1 MEAACSQCGR
11 FAFRRG
17 LCVTCY
23 RQARQAGP
31 VRRLRPVDEVTEDV
45 EWMIATGE
53 THPETVAARLGYDD
67 VSSLY
72 RALSRGH
79 RKDLAA
85 ALRASHKAAT
95 DASAAS

>member
-1 MEAACSQCGR
+1 MVS
-11 FAFRRG
+11 
-17 LCVTCY
+17 
-23 RQARQAGP
+23 P
-31 VRRLRPVDEVTEDV
+31 VRPAAPRTLTVDARHSRPGGRRRPSADVIEDV

-79 RKDLAA
+79 RKDLTA

>member
-11 FAFRRG
+11 LPFRRG

-31 VRRLRPVDEVTEDV
+31 VRRLRPVDEVIEDV

-53 THPETVAARLGYDD
+53 THPETIAARLGLRTN
-67 VSSLY
+67 SLY
-72 RALSRGH
+72 RALKRGGRRDIADVIRD
-79 RKDLAA
+79 RKP
-85 ALRASHKAAT
+85 SVHPG
-95 DASAAS
+95 